1 MKALLFLSE
10 KSTNSRRSSV
20 DDLIKNL
27 KINKIQLEKV
37 DIDSARGA
45 ERAENYDVVRFPSLA
60 LIRED
65 GAVVN
70 IWQGEL
76 PDYSFISQSVGHI

>member
-27 KINKIQLEKV
+27 KINNIQLEKV

-45 ERAENYDVVRFPSLA
+45 ERAESYDVVSFPSLA

>member
-10 KSTNSRRSSV
+10 KDTNSRTSST

-27 KINKIQLEKV
+27 KINNIQLEKV

-45 ERAENYDVVRFPSLA
+45 ERAESYDVMSFPSLA

-65 GAVVN
+65 GVVVN

-76 PDYSFISQSVGHI
+76 PDYSFISQSIGHI

>member
-10 KSTNSRRSSV
+10 KGTNSRRSSV

-27 KINKIQLEKV
+27 KINNIQLEKV
-37 DIDSARGA
+37 DIDSSRGA
-45 ERAENYDVVRFPSLA
+45 ERAESYDVVSFPSLA

-65 GAVVN
+65 GVVVN